1 MEQVKNQTVYTS
13 VSIQN
18 SGPQGE
24 GGIRRNEEKRRGK
37 RKEMANVHSTPLLE
51 KILVMV
57 MN

>member
-1 MEQVKNQTVYTS
+1 MKSQTVYTS

-18 SGPQGE
+18 SGTQGE
-24 GGIRRNEEKRRGK
+24 GEIRRNEEKRRGK
-37 RKEMANVHSTPLLE
+37 RKETAKVHSTPLLE

>member
-18 SGPQGE
+18 SGPQEE

-37 RKEMANVHSTPLLE
+37 RKETANVRSTPLLE
-51 KILVMV
+51 KIVMV